1 MNWKMESSDE
11 NTKIVMM
18 RYFHFETTHR
28 KKYVHRNNFVKLS
41 VRRAPTTEQYGR
53 KGDRFVVMNVMSVSI
68 VLFTTLII
76 LWEMKYIMWN
86 ATVKKK
92 RGCPLKRSPK
102 IEHTVKVSNLVGVY
116 VYVKH
121 YSDADTANQYLSR
134 DKDASILSWPTNK
147 GH

>member
-1 MNWKMESSDE
+1 
-11 NTKIVMM
+11 
-18 RYFHFETTHR
+18 
-28 KKYVHRNNFVKLS
+28 
-41 VRRAPTTEQYGR
+41 
-53 KGDRFVVMNVMSVSI
+53 
-68 VLFTTLII
+68 
-76 LWEMKYIMWN
+76 MWN